1 MREKVTHT
9 AKLGSDGYADMDTV
23 KTEFENGCMHLT
35 LNRPQARNA
44 MSRLMVEEL
53 GQVIAATADDDAVR
67 VLVLRGAGGHF
78 CAGADIGDMAAA
90 RAEAGADAGTL
101 AKINR
106 GFGRVIAALDAS
118 PKTVIAVLEGAV
130 LGGGLGLACVSDI
143 AIVRADARL
152 GLPETT
158 LGLPPAQII
167 PFVVARIGLPQARR
181 LALTGARLD
190 GRQAFDLGV
199 AQLLCED
206 DQALEGRLAET
217 IEAALG
223 CAPRAAA
230 QTKALLL
237 ATRTLTI
244 EKLLDRGAQAFA
256 EAALGDEAMEGTRAF
271 MQKRKPEWT
280 RKPESRNPESNRPG
294 NHTP

>member
-1 MREKVTHT
+1 
-9 AKLGSDGYADMDTV
+9 MDTL
-23 KTEFENGCMHLT
+23 KIESKDGCLQLT
-35 LNRPQARNA
+35 LNRPRARNA
-44 MSRLMVEEL
+44 MNRLMVEEL
-53 GQVIAATADDDAVR
+53 DQVIAAAAIDDAVR

-90 RAEAGADAGTL
+90 RAESGADVEAL
-101 AKINR
+101 AAINR
-106 GFGRVIAALDAS
+106 SFGRVISALDAS

-130 LGGGLGLACVSDI
+130 LGGGLGLACASDI

-206 DQALEGRLAET
+206 DQALDEMLAET

-237 ATRTLTI
+237 ATRSLTT
-244 EKLLDRGAQAFA
+244 EQLLDRGAYGFA

-271 MQKRKPEWT
+271 MQKRKPEWAQ
-280 RKPESRNPESNRPG
+280 NPASQKPG
-294 NHTP
+294 NNNPGNNDPGSDT

>member
-1 MREKVTHT
+1 M
-9 AKLGSDGYADMDTV
+9 MDTLDRRI
-23 KTEFENGCMHLT
+23 EDGCLYLT

-44 MSRLMVEEL
+44 MSRAMVAEL
-53 GQVIAATADDDAVR
+53 GQAIERAGADDGIR
-67 VLVLRGAGGHF
+67 VVVLRGAGGHF

-90 RAEAGADAGTL
+90 RAESGADPEAL
-101 AKINR
+101 AEINR
-106 GFGRVIAALDAS
+106 GFGRVISALDAS

-130 LGGGLGLACVSDI
+130 LGGGLGLACVSDV

-167 PFVVARIGLPQARR
+167 PFVVARIGLSQARR

-190 GRQAFDLGV
+190 GAQAFELGL
-199 AQLLCED
+199 AHLLCAD
-206 DQALEGRLAET
+206 GQALEKTLAET

-223 CAPRAAA
+223 CAPHAAA

-237 ATRTLTI
+237 ATRELAT
-244 EKLLDRGAQAFA
+244 EALLDRGARAFA
-256 EAALGDEAMEGTRAF
+256 EAALGDEAMEGTLAF
-271 MQKRKPEWT
+271 MQKRKPRWAQ
-280 RKPESRNPESNRPG
+280 KPPSDIAQRGTSQGEARQSEAPQNDTPG
-294 NHTP
+294 GELR